1 MPILLNNLMKPSP
14 SLDLMAIKGCGD
26 DDDDD
31 DNYGV
36 DVDVDLEKMV

>member
-31 DNYGV
+31 DDDYYYYYRN
-36 DVDVDLEKMV
+36 KKN